1 MQGKLGR
8 ISLFGVIA
16 DDLIVSANKSVSL
29 TTVVHLQWGASS
41 ILLWERLP
49 SCRDGTAC
57 PETEESQA
65 TCTATN
71 ISSRI

>member
-29 TTVVHLQWGASS
+29 TTVVHLQQRASS
-41 ILLWERLP
+41 ILLWEHPP